1 MHWNGA
7 FAAMLFLNRFEYT
20 GGGNIDNQTFAR
32 EQLWP
37 LVSGLVSWSSC
48 YLARSTGA
56 DGRLLLEDWNAV
68 DPDGESAHTHRIR
81 LHPRSDRFDIF
92 ACHPVLSLR
101 LVAENAL
108 RLNRLID
115 L

>member
-48 YLARSTGA
+48 YLARSTGGA
-56 DGRLLLEDWNAV
+56 DGNRLLLEDWNAV
-68 DPDGESAHTHRIR
+68 DPDGESAHTHAQNQTPPKIR
-81 LHPRSDRFDIF
+81 SI
-92 ACHPVLSLR
+92 
-101 LVAENAL
+101 
-108 RLNRLID
+108 
-115 L
+115 

>member
-20 GGGNIDNQTFAR
+20 GGGGNIDNQTSFAR

-48 YLARSTGA
+48 YLARSTGGA
-56 DGRLLLEDWNAV
+56 DGNRLLLEDWNAV
-68 DPDGESAHTHRIR
+68 DPDGESAHTRTE
-81 LHPRSDRFDIF
+81 SDSTQD
-92 ACHPVLSLR
+92 P
-101 LVAENAL
+101 
-108 RLNRLID
+108 ID
-115 L
+115 LTALLVIPCCLCAWWLRTRYD

>member
-20 GGGNIDNQTFAR
+20 GGGNIDDQTFAR

-56 DGRLLLEDWNAV
+56 DGRLLLEDWNAL
-68 DPDGESAHTHRIR
+68 DPDGESARAELHATQIR
-81 LHPRSDRFDIF
+81 YDLTSSSLAFHLCLCPR
-92 ACHPVLSLR
+92 
-101 LVAENAL
+101 
-108 RLNRLID
+108 
-115 L
+115 